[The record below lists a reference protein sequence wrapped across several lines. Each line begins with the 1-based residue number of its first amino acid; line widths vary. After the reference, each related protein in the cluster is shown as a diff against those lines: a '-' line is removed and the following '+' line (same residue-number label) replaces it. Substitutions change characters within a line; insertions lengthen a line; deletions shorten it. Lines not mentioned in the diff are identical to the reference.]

1 MNINSI
7 DESRNSDRTIK
18 FARPI
23 PVRGKNGGKPRG
35 DSIEF
40 SKYPVSLKE
49 IPVYRIRSG
58 KIIHKCFLCI
68 VKFEISNNLI
78 RKFSQLR
85 VSIIHTLF
93 VST

>member
-18 FARPI
+18 FARPT

-49 IPVYRIRSG
+49 IPVYVGFDQG
-58 KIIHKCFLCI
+58 KLYISVSFVLNS
-68 VKFEISNNLI
+68 KFRTI
-78 RKFSQLR
+78 
-85 VSIIHTLF
+85 
-93 VST
+93 